1 MRRSNWKLKVLI
13 VVAMALGFTAAILA
27 AILWKCV
34 CACKGDGICCGVIW
48 SCHVGHIYRSESFK
62 IGRD

>member
-13 VVAMALGFTAAILA
+13 VVAMALGFTAADFGSHFCG
-27 AILWKCV
+27 KCV

-48 SCHVGHIYRSESFK
+48 SCHVGHIYRSESF
-62 IGRD
+62 